1 MSKYQT
7 YLSLH
12 EANDA
17 VNASRPLIARL
28 YQMNTLLKK
37 HLKKMQ
43 INEHTE
49 LSMDDFHQEMTLDS
63 ASSVKILLK
72 GIETCLAQLKKQGG
86 RLVSIEKGIIDWPAM
101 INNQPAFYRW
111 HVQKQK
117 IHAWH
122 DPIKNETHLLESGNA
137 VVTEPDSLWQ

>member
-86 RLVSIEKGIIDWPAM
+86 KLVEGLKH
-101 INNQPAFYRW
+101 F
-111 HVQKQK
+111 
-117 IHAWH
+117 
-122 DPIKNETHLLESGNA
+122 HLEVGERGATPLVGNLG
-137 VVTEPDSLWQ
+137 E